1 MLLLIGGIIMNT
13 HKYNSKYALFKK
25 LSFIIPASFLFINT
39 TASATTYNLSTFLDM
54 SPTSSFAQQYCPANN
69 CAVEG
74 SAKDS
79 KGNLYLAM
87 ALPKG
92 KIFKVTPD
100 GDVSV
105 YATFPISNA
114 QNPTAVD
121 FDAVNLRLAFDKH
134 DVMYATY
141 IDVVD
146 TVSKTPTA
154 YTGVWKIPE
163 GGGNCDLSSG
173 PCVKIFP
180 QNLTTLLLRFPDG
193 LDLDN
198 KGNLYVA
205 DPQMGNIWKIDL
217 NTRNGSVWAGV
228 DANSSPNYLK
238 GNPFYIILGFST
250 NPLVNRG
257 LGIVSLAL
265 DKKAENI
272 YAATFDGG
280 SVVRIPINEDG
291 SAGAQQV
298 LLDVSPQDKQLDA
311 IYVDKKD
318 GVVYVTHDN
327 SQFNALINFIFNG
340 GPFVPPI
347 DGHEIFAGEVNK
359 HDNSVVFNSI
369 INDPIIGVTTGVIN
383 GIDKKNDNTLY
394 IDVFGSVEGA
404 TTPKIVKAVPV
415 SD

>member
-1 MLLLIGGIIMNT
+1 MNIN
-13 HKYNSKYALFKK
+13 KYNLRFNSFKK
-25 LSFIIPASFLFINT
+25 LSLIVPLSFLFFN
-39 TASATTYNLSTFLDM
+39 ASSFATTTYTLSTFLDM
-54 SPTSSFAQQYCPANN
+54 CPTSSFAQQYCPANN

-92 KIFKVTPD
+92 QIFKVTPE
-100 GDVSV
+100 GTASV

-114 QNPTAVD
+114 QDPAAVD

-146 TVSKTPTA
+146 TVSKVPTA
-154 YTGVWKIPE
+154 YTGVWKIPV
-163 GGGNCDLSSG
+163 GGGNCSLSSG

-180 QNLTTLLLRFPDG
+180 QNLTTPLLRFPDG
-193 LDLDN
+193 LDLDG
-198 KGNLYVA
+198 KGNLYIA

-217 NTRNGSVWAGV
+217 DTGNGAVWAGV
-228 DANSSPNYLK
+228 DAGSSPNYLK
-238 GNPFYIILGFST
+238 GNPFNIILGFST

-265 DKKAENI
+265 DKKADNI
-272 YAATFDGG
+272 YAATFDDG
-280 SVVRIPINEDG
+280 SVVRIPINNDG

-298 LLDVSPQDKQLDA
+298 LLDVSAQDKQLDA
-311 IYVDKKD
+311 IYIDKKD
-318 GVVYVTHDN
+318 NVVYVTNDN

-347 DGHEIFAGEVNK
+347 DGHEIYAGKINK
-359 HDNSVVFNSI
+359 HDNSVVFSSI

-404 TTPKIVKAVPV
+404 TKPKIVKAVPV
-415 SD
+415 DD